1 VRFIWKGTH
10 VTTTSANLGL
20 ALPLRESIG
29 LQKSLELAREAEQL
43 GYRSLWTAEVNGL
56 DALTVLASYATVTSH
71 VQLGTAVVAIQS
83 RTPVM
88 TAMSFAS
95 LHVLSGGRAIV
106 GLGVGSPII
115 AERWHGVPYPP
126 PVTAMRETVT
136 ILRQVLCGERTNFE
150 GKYYRS
156 KGFQL
161 GATLPKD
168 KPVPIYLAALNPPML
183 RLAGAVADGVLFNY
197 SPPEATPPMIAEVR
211 KGAEA
216 AGRDPQTIDYAMYI
230 RCCVTDDV
238 STAVQSYKRELSS
251 YGFVDAYVNMFTRYG
266 FGDDMQGFRK
276 LWQEGKRDE
285 AMQCISDKMV
295 HTLAAIGPKERGQEY
310 IRACRGAGLTHPILF
325 PIGAPKNALTE
336 IPRTIRELAKA

>member
-1 VRFIWKGTH
+1 MADIQRD
-10 VTTTSANLGL
+10 LGL
-20 ALPLRESIG
+20 ALPIRESLG
-29 LQKSLELAREAEQL
+29 FQKSLELAQEAERL
-43 GYRSLWTAEVNGL
+43 GYRSLWTAEVSGL
-56 DALTVLASYATVTSH
+56 DALTTLAAYATVTAR
-71 VQLGTAVVAIQS
+71 VQLGTAVIAVQT

-95 LHVLSGGRAIV
+95 LHMLSSGRAII

-126 PVTAMRETVT
+126 AVAAIREAVT
-136 ILRQVLCGERTNFE
+136 IIRQVLRGERTNFE

-161 GATLPKD
+161 GVSLPKD
-168 KPVPIYLAALNPPML
+168 KPIPIYLAALNPAML
-183 RLAGAVADGVLFNY
+183 RLAGEIADGVLFNY
-197 SPPEATPPMIAEVR
+197 SPAEAIGPMIVEVR

-216 AGRDPQTIDYAMYI
+216 TGRDPGTIDYAMYV

-238 STAVQSYKRELSS
+238 PTAVQAYKRELSS
-251 YGFVDAYVNMFTRYG
+251 YGFVDPYVRMFTRYG

-285 AMQCISDKMV
+285 AVQCISDKMA
-295 HTLAAIGPKERGQEY
+295 HTLAAIGPKEKGQSY
-310 IRACRGAGLTHPILF
+310 IQACRAAGLTHPILF
-325 PIGAPKNALTE
+325 PISSPKNAPVEL
-336 IPRTIRELAKA
+336 PRTMRELADA

>member
-1 VRFIWKGTH
+1 
-10 VTTTSANLGL
+10 VTTTQHGLGL
-20 ALPLRESIG
+20 ALPVRESLG
-29 LQKSLELAREAEQL
+29 FHKSLELAKEAEQL

-56 DALTVLASYATVTSH
+56 DALTVLSAYATVTSR
-71 VQLGTAVVAIQS
+71 VQLGTAVIAIQT

-95 LHVLSGGRAIV
+95 IHTLSGGRAVI

-126 PVTAMRETVT
+126 ALTAMREAVT
-136 ILRQVLCGERTNFE
+136 IMRQVLCGERTNVE

-161 GATLPKD
+161 GVSMPKD
-168 KPVPIYLAALNPPML
+168 KPIPIYLAALNPAML
-183 RLAGAVADGVLFNY
+183 RLAGEIADGVLFNY
-197 SPPEATPPMIAEVR
+197 SPAEAIGPMIAEVR

-216 AGRDPQTIDYAMYI
+216 AGRNSSTIDYAMYV
-230 RCCVTDDV
+230 RCCVTDEV
-238 STAVQSYKRELSS
+238 LTAVQAYKRELSS
-251 YGFVDAYVNMFTRYG
+251 YGFVDPYVRMFTRYG

-285 AMQCISDKMV
+285 AVQCISDKMA
-295 HTLAAIGPKERGQEY
+295 HTLAAIGPKEKGQAY
-310 IRACRGAGLTHPILF
+310 IKACRAAGLTHPILF
-325 PIGAPKNALTE
+325 PIGAPKNAPVEL
-336 IPRTIRELAKA
+336 PRTIRALVDA